1 MSVDSIKKVK
11 SLMYGLNNIHTYSTH
26 HTMCSSWCNTMCSSW
41 CNTECNVLSVCYPLV
56 LLFVCDT
63 VCFALCYRV

>member
-26 HTMCSSWCNTMCSSW
+26 HTMCSSW